1 MGYLLVVLAV
11 VLVPVVAQK
20 QSHVP
25 STSSS
30 CPSVVNQVS
39 SRVDQLISGL
49 LVLNKRV
56 YEMVSKFNRFEL
68 NLLEMRNQL
77 KMSNL
82 TEINN
87 RLTRLEN
94 NLHDQTCS
102 NVS

>member
-1 MGYLLVVLAV
+1 MGYLLVVLAI
-11 VLVPVVAQK
+11 VLVPVVAQN

-30 CPSVVNQVS
+30 CPAAVNQVS

-56 YEMVSKFNRFEL
+56 YEMESRFNRFEL
-68 NLLEMRNQL
+68 NQLVLKTQL

-87 RLTRLEN
+87 RLT
-94 NLHDQTCS
+94 
-102 NVS
+102 